1 MPVFQGLSQSS
12 KVKQAKLGVKKL
24 EVQQVQAEQGI
35 ALSSAQSYTAYVAV
49 LSTVN
54 NSKEAVSLASR
65 IRDRSKIKYLEG
77 VGSSLEVIQAE
88 NDLLSSQANYISAI
102 QQLLDARVSL
112 DKNLNKF

>member
-1 MPVFQGLSQSS
+1 M
-12 KVKQAKLGVKKL
+12 
-24 EVQQVQAEQGI
+24 
-35 ALSSAQSYTAYVAV
+35 SSAQIYTSYVAS
-49 LSTVN
+49 LSNVM
-54 NSKEAVSLASR
+54 NSKSAVTLASR
-65 IRDRSKIKYLEG
+65 IRDRAKIKYQEG

>member
-1 MPVFQGLSQSS
+1 
-12 KVKQAKLGVKKL
+12 VKQAKLSLKKM
-24 EVQQVQAEQGI
+24 EVQQIQAEQGI
-35 ALSSAQSYTAYVAV
+35 ALSSAQSYTSYVAA
-49 LSTVN
+49 LSSVM
-54 NSKEAVSLASR
+54 NSKSAVTLATR
-65 IRDRSKIKYLEG
+65 IRDRSKIKYQEG